1 MKKIHRWLMVPAL
14 LILVSALLVLFGF
27 ITFETGFPLE
37 NTALAAAV
45 IAGAVLLIA
54 LGIEG
59 RSVLQSWEMPEP
71 EDPPSADYVIQPKP
85 LDDAMDSVEEAE
97 QFSKRATERI
107 LIDLD
112 IEDSRDDR

>member
-1 MKKIHRWLMVPAL
+1 MNKLHRWLIVPAL
-14 LILVSALLVLFGF
+14 LILVSALLVVFGI
-27 ITFETGFPLE
+27 ITFETTFPLE
-37 NTALAAAV
+37 NTALTAAV

-54 LGIEG
+54 FGIEG
-59 RSVLQSWEMPEP
+59 RTALQSWEMPEP

-97 QFSKRATERI
+97 QFTQRATERI
-107 LIDLD
+107 MIELD